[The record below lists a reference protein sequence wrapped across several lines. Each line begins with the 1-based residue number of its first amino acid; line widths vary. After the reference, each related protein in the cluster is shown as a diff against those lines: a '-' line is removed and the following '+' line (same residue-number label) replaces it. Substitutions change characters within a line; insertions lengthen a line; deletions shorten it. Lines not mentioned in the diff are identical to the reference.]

1 MPSPPG
7 PVTQMERAQL
17 ESPRLGQTLRAAT
30 SGANLSGYECCL
42 TSTPGLASK
51 RMRSSSQPAVDC
63 DVISEDSGDSAE
75 PSEGARSSARS
86 TAPSAAEPDVLYG
99 VSGGVHDDGY
109 ADQADEGPTYRS
121 GQNAPA
127 RASDTP
133 QPTRPDLSGEL
144 GDTAPSSRSAKERA
158 LNWSGYCRG
167 MSWSSSLASAVRIP

>member
-1 MPSPPG
+1 MID
-7 PVTQMERAQL
+7 AHIA
-17 ESPRLGQTLRAAT
+17 PRRTLSHLNTPAIAARR
-30 SGANLSGYECCL
+30 SFHRVVGNL
-42 TSTPGLASK
+42 AD
-51 RMRSSSQPAVDC
+51 Q
-63 DVISEDSGDSAE
+63 
-75 PSEGARSSARS
+75 
-86 TAPSAAEPDVLYG
+86 APSSWAQPRATGAAEPDVLYG

>member
-1 MPSPPG
+1 MSADPP
-7 PVTQMERAQL
+7 
-17 ESPRLGQTLRAAT
+17 AAT
-30 SGANLSGYECCL
+30 GTKPLR
-42 TSTPGLASK
+42 PGKNPL
-51 RMRSSSQPAVDC
+51 
-63 DVISEDSGDSAE
+63 
-75 PSEGARSSARS
+75 
-86 TAPSAAEPDVLYG
+86 EPDVLYG